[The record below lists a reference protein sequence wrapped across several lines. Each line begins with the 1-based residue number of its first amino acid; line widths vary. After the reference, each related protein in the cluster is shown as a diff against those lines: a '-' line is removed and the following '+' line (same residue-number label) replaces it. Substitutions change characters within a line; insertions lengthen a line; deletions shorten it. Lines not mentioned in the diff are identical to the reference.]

1 MTTLPGPPDEP
12 DAATEGAAGAATQGR
27 DPMEI
32 AEDVVDDVA
41 RELDPAEL
49 ASMERLDQP
58 HRLLLVHAHPDDES
72 LGTAL
77 TMARYAD
84 AGAHVV
90 LLTATRGELGEV
102 IPPELAHLTPDE
114 LAGHRTGELAAA
126 MEALGVEDHRFL
138 TRPDGSG
145 YRDSGMV
152 WAEPGRA
159 AAGEDVDPRALT
171 AADPEEVAGRIAQVL
186 REVRPQVVV
195 TYEPGGGYGHPDHV
209 RVAEATA
216 RALVLAAGR
225 GADGDGAADADVP
238 WQVAKVYEIV
248 QPLSE
253 ARVALRRLVET
264 GAPGAADPDGPL
276 PSVVVPDGEVT
287 TVVDGAEQLPAK
299 IAALRAHA
307 TQVALDLDAE
317 VPAVRLSN
325 GVPQPLVARE
335 HFRLVHG
342 VAAGPLDADG
352 RETDL
357 FAGIATS

>member
-1 MTTLPGPPDEP
+1 MTTIPEPPAEP
-12 DAATEGAAGAATQGR
+12 DDTPEGAAGTATAGR
-27 DPMEI
+27 DPLEI
-32 AEDVVDDVA
+32 AADLVDDAA

-49 ASMERLDQP
+49 ASMEGLDQP

-72 LGTAL
+72 IGTGL

-84 AGAHVV
+84 AGAQVV

-102 IPPELAHLTPDE
+102 IPAELAHLTPEE
-114 LAGHRTGELAAA
+114 LAEHRTRELAAA

-152 WAEPGRA
+152 WAAPGRA
-159 AAGEDVDPRALT
+159 ASGEDVDPRALT
-171 AADPEEVAGRIAQVL
+171 AADPEEVAERIAEVL

-216 RALVLAAGR
+216 RALVLAAGEGR
-225 GADGDGAADADVP
+225 DGDPAPVVP

-248 QPLSE
+248 QPESE
-253 ARVALRRLVET
+253 ARDALRRLART
-264 GAPGAADPDGPL
+264 GAPGAADPEGPL
-276 PSVVVPDGEVT
+276 PSVAVPDAQVS
-287 TVVDGAEQLPAK
+287 TVVDGVEQLPAK

-307 TQVALDLDAE
+307 TQVTLDLDAE
-317 VPAVRLSN
+317 VPAMRLSN
-325 GVPQPLVARE
+325 GVPQALAPRE

-342 VAAGPLDADG
+342 VAAGPFDEQG

-357 FAGIATS
+357 FAGVATS

>member
-1 MTTLPGPPDEP
+1 MTTIPEPPAEP
-12 DAATEGAAGAATQGR
+12 DGTPEGAAGAATAGR
-27 DPMEI
+27 DPLEI
-32 AEDVVDDVA
+32 AADLVDDVA

-72 LGTAL
+72 IGTAL

-84 AGAHVV
+84 AGAQVV

-114 LAGHRTGELAAA
+114 LGEHRTGELAAA

-152 WAEPGRA
+152 WLEPGRA
-159 AAGEDVDPRALT
+159 AAGDDVDPRALS
-171 AADPEEVAGRIAQVL
+171 AADPEEVAERIAEVV

-225 GADGDGAADADVP
+225 GREGRGGDVVP
-238 WQVAKVYEIV
+238 WQVAKVYEVV

-253 ARVALRRLVET
+253 LRAALRRLAVT
-264 GAPGAADPDGPL
+264 GAAGAADPDGPL
-276 PSVVVPDGEVT
+276 PSVAVPDEQVT
-287 TVVDGAEQLPAK
+287 TVVDGTEQVPAK

-307 TQVALDLDAE
+307 TQVELDLDAE
-317 VPAVRLSN
+317 VPAMRLSN
-325 GVPQPLVARE
+325 GVPQALGTRE

-342 VAAGPLDADG
+342 VAAGPFDADG